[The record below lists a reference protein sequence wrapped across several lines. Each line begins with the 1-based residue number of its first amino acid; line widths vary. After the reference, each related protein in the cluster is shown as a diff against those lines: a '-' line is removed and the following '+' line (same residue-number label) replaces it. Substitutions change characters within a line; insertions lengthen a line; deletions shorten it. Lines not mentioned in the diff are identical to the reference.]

1 MYDCWQL
8 QRWIFRIFT
17 GGRPWRVQTAGLGW
31 GEAFEVSRHS
41 LRTIPFDSMSFAGYR
56 IEAGIEELT
65 HDMSRP
71 MQCGEGRKVD
81 VSLFLARLS

>member
-1 MYDCWQL
+1 
-8 QRWIFRIFT
+8 
-17 GGRPWRVQTAGLGW
+17 
-31 GEAFEVSRHS
+31 
-41 LRTIPFDSMSFAGYR
+41 MSFAGYR